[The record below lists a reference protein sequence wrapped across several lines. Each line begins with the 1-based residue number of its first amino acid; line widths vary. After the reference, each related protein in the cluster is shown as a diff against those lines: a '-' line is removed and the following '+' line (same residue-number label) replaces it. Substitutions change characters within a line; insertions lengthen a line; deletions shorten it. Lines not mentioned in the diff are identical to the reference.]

1 MSPEEQEALLVSQPS
16 FFQRYFSSTATLNWL
31 LGLATLYTLYFA
43 KSLLV
48 PVVVALMFALLLSPL
63 VNLLKRLYVPRAVSG
78 ILLLG
83 LIGIPFT
90 LLGMQLAE
98 PAQKWAK
105 RLPDLSAHITD
116 RITDIA
122 EVIQIDEVELIVS
135 PEQDVREP
143 PERPGFFSRVFGREK
158 PAEKAPAPAAVV
170 KQEKKSSSPTVNER
184 MTQGSVELMLS
195 ILSATPAVIAQF
207 LTGIILILFLL
218 IFGPNLFTVFVDVF
232 PQVRDKQRTIQLI
245 GTIQHE
251 LSRYIITVS
260 AINAGLGVITGCALW
275 LLGVEDA
282 LLWGALVALANYAPY
297 VGPIA
302 AMGVLI
308 AAGLAQYGGEW
319 IALMPVGVYFCIN
332 LIEAQFVTPLTL
344 GRHMRL
350 NPLVLIFW
358 LLLWGWLW
366 GAVGVLIAVPL
377 LVCLKLVA
385 AKLQL
390 IPSVVKLVET
400 RA

>member
-1 MSPEEQEALLVSQPS
+1 MSLEEQEVLPVSKTS
-16 FFQRYFSSTATLNWL
+16 FFQRYFCSTATLNWL
-31 LGLATLYTLYFA
+31 LGLAVLYTLYFA

-78 ILLLG
+78 ILLLC

-105 RLPDLSAHITD
+105 RLPDLSAHITE

-122 EVIQIDEVELIVS
+122 DVIQVDEVELIVS
-135 PEQDVREP
+135 PEREVREP
-143 PERPGFFSRVFGREK
+143 PERQGFFSRLFGREK
-158 PAEKAPAPAAVV
+158 PPEKAPASVV
-170 KQEKKSSSPTVNER
+170 KQQKKSASPTVNER

-218 IFGPNLFTVFVDVF
+218 IFGPNLFVVFVDVF
-232 PQVRDKQRTIQLI
+232 PQVRDKQRTVQLV

-390 IPSVVKLVET
+390 IPSVLKLIET

>member
-1 MSPEEQEALLVSQPS
+1 MSLDDGKAAPSHHSS
-16 FFQRYFSSTATLNWL
+16 FFQQYFCSTATLNWL

-43 KSLLV
+43 KTLVV

-63 VNLLKRLYVPRAVSG
+63 VNLLKRLYVPRVVSA
-78 ILLLG
+78 IFLLC

-98 PAQKWAK
+98 PAQRWAK
-105 RLPDLSAHITD
+105 RLPDLSAQVSE
-116 RITDIA
+116 RISDIA
-122 EVIQIDEVELIVS
+122 EVIQVDQVELVVT
-135 PEQDVREP
+135 PALEVLEP
-143 PERPGFFSRVFGREK
+143 PKPRGLFDRLFGREEVVDQA
-158 PAEKAPAPAAVV
+158 PRVTPAPA
-170 KQEKKSSSPTVNER
+170 KKSSAPTINER
-184 MTQGSVELMLS
+184 MTQGSIELMMS

-207 LTGIILILFLL
+207 VTGIILILFLL
-218 IFGPNLFTVFVDVF
+218 IFGPNLFAAFVDVF
-232 PQVRDKQRTIQLI
+232 PQVRDKQRTVQLV
-245 GTIQHE
+245 GAIQHE

-260 AINAGLGVITGCALW
+260 IINVGLGVVTGGVLW

-282 LLWGALVALANYAPY
+282 LLWGALVALVNYAPY

-302 AMGVLI
+302 AMGILL

-319 IALMPVGVYFCIN
+319 QALMPVGVYFGIN
-332 LIEAQFVTPLTL
+332 LIEAQFITPLML

-377 LVCLKLVA
+377 LVCLKLA
-385 AKLQL
+385 AARLQL
-390 IPSVVKLVET
+390 IPNLLKLVET